1 MKTSSGSHVAADLHS
16 AIEACGYF
24 PALVEDAI
32 TATVGA
38 EPLRHFLVHHEPTF
52 SQDEIHRHLTILALT
67 PSRLIVGHTDEGPAS
82 PESGNGGDL
91 QAVSS
96 TESIGLNRI
105 NTVAVTRV
113 IANPANYDRANPV
126 LPETWLSVGWGTM
139 RRIELEPA
147 SCADPECM
155 GDHGLAGNL
164 VADDLTVRMSA
175 AADGEESVRRLVA
188 FGTELQLVTG
198 QRGGS
203 EQR

>member
-1 MKTSSGSHVAADLHS
+1 MQTSSPSQIAADLHQ

-32 TATVGA
+32 VASLGE

-52 SQDEIHRHLTILALT
+52 NLEEIHRHLTILALT
-67 PSRLIVGHTDEGPAS
+67 PSRLIVGHTDEGPS
-82 PESGNGGDL
+82 TPENGGEL

-113 IANPANYDRANPV
+113 IANPAAYDRHHPV
-126 LPETWLSVGWGTM
+126 LPETWLSVGWGAM

-147 SCADPECM
+147 ACADPECVA
-155 GDHGLAGNL
+155 DHGLAGNL

-175 AADGEESVRRLVA
+175 AADGEASVRRLVA
-188 FGTELQLVTG
+188 FGTELQWVTG
-198 QRGGS
+198 QPGGPG
-203 EQR
+203 QR